1 MIDSEIEINIVR
13 ALNEQNPWWIWGTP
27 SEKFAKKFR
36 REDFHQIKKEIEKR
50 EIIAVAGQRQVGK
63 TTVLYQLIDFLIN
76 EKNINPRNILYFSF
90 DNPYANIA
98 QNKSK
103 NLINDILDIY
113 SVNILKSSFSKVED
127 KVYIFL
133 DEINKFNGWSESL
146 KGWYDLKYPIKFVIS
161 DSSSSG
167 ILKGSSESLVGRINI
182 KIMLSFKFVDYVRYK
197 NHDQSVATIVDKINR
212 DLRNSFID
220 LAVSGNATIIFA
232 FLKKVYTNVSMVE
245 NEFKAHAREYMLKD
259 GFPELLDMDILD
271 CRKKLYDYI
280 SLTLQKDLLRMFNI
294 RNPKALEDLTTFVAS
309 ESSQTFNYEN
319 MARNLSIT
327 NDTVR
332 EYLDYLESVFL
343 ISREQFYSKSRAKR
357 IRKQDKIYLTN
368 VGLRNV
374 LVNRLNEGL
383 FTDDSELG
391 KIAEILIHD
400 HSKRLFCSEST
411 KPEAFYWKNKNG
423 KEVDIIVEAKNKAI
437 PIEVKYKNDISSED
451 IKGIN
456 SFISQKKSSFGFV
469 ITKEL
474 LDKRDNLVFVPLWMF
489 LLLC

>member
-1 MIDSEIEINIVR
+1 MIDSEVETNITR
-13 ALNEQNPWWIWGTP
+13 ALNEQNPWWIEGFS
-27 SEKFAKKFR
+27 SEKFAKKFK
-36 REDFHQIKKEIEKR
+36 REDFYQIKKEIEKR

-76 EKNINPRNILYFSF
+76 EKNISPRNILYFSF

-103 NLINDILDIY
+103 NLIKDILDIY
-113 SVNILKSSFSKVED
+113 SVNILKSSFSKVEN

-133 DEINKFNGWSESL
+133 DEINKFKGWSESL

-182 KIMLSFKFVDYVRYK
+182 KIMLSFKFIDYVRYK
-197 NHDQSVATIVDKINR
+197 NQDASVAVIVDKINW

-220 LAVSGNATIIFA
+220 LTVLENVDAIFA
-232 FLKKVYTNVSMVE
+232 FLKKVYANVSMVE
-245 NEFKAHAREYMLKD
+245 NEFKTHTREYMLKD

-327 NDTVR
+327 DDTVR

-374 LVNRLNEGL
+374 LVNRLNESL
-383 FTDDSELG
+383 FTDDNELG

-423 KEVDIIVEAKNKAI
+423 KEVDIIVEARNRAI
-437 PIEVKYKNDISSED
+437 PIEVKYRNDISSD
-451 IKGIN
+451 DLKGIN